1 MLALEISGGK
11 QQGEKGVQ
19 IILFEFIPFLQQ

>member
-1 MLALEISGGK
+1 MLSLEIFGGK

-19 IILFEFIPFLQQ
+19 IILFEFIQFLQ

>member
-11 QQGEKGVQ
+11 QQGEKGMQV
-19 IILFEFIPFLQQ
+19 ILFEFIQFLQ